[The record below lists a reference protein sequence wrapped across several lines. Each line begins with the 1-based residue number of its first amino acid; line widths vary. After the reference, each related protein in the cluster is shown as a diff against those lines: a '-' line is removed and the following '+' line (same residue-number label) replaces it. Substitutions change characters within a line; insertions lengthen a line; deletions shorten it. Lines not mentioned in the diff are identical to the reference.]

1 MGGWGLG
8 GGLIRAQQRCV
19 RSAAGSR
26 QWGHYWWPSSRVGAV
41 LSASTATGRR
51 ACTPLGMNVR
61 SSATATPPVAMH
73 CQPPSYTAAP
83 KPTIWA
89 CAGKDHC
96 STAASHSTAAVA
108 GCAWERSSSSHPK
121 GHSNPPTGSKVLK
134 WLGRG
139 AVIGTV
145 LVAGVSGKQ
154 RARCDAATNDNE
166 DNNGAASGKAVEPV
180 VNTMH
185 PGLSGVFF
193 ISALGIFPGAVG
205 LLFIITTPVTA
216 VVALLGCLSSA
227 WSLAE
232 AGASFFGGL
241 ATGCLPLMV
250 FGRLSPLLFASLVVA
265 AAACYI
271 YS

>member
-1 MGGWGLG
+1 
-8 GGLIRAQQRCV
+8 
-19 RSAAGSR
+19 
-26 QWGHYWWPSSRVGAV
+26 
-41 LSASTATGRR
+41 
-51 ACTPLGMNVR
+51 
-61 SSATATPPVAMH
+61 MH
-73 CQPPSYTAAP
+73 CQPPSYTAA
-83 KPTIWA
+83 
-89 CAGKDHC
+89 
-96 STAASHSTAAVA
+96 SRSTAAVA
-108 GCAWERSSSSHPK
+108 GCTWERSSSSHAK
-121 GHSNPPTGSKVLK
+121 GHSNPPTDSKVLK

-154 RARCDAATNDNE
+154 RARCDAAKNDNE
-166 DNNGAASGKAVEPV
+166 DNNGAAGGKAVGPV
-180 VNTMH
+180 VNTVH
-185 PGLSGVFF
+185 PVLGGVFF

-205 LLFIITTPVTA
+205 LLFIITTPATA

-241 ATGCLPLMV
+241 ATGCLPLVV
-250 FGRLSPLLFASLVVA
+250 FAELSPLLFASLVVA